1 MNILVLNCGS
11 SSAKYKLIEIKENK
25 TLAEGGVEKIGLPD
39 GFIKLKFDDGSKKNI
54 DLGLPE
60 ELADAPEEIDLEPS
74 ASSADSADKEDLILQ
89 LLVDLDT
96 DGKGAPRDVLEDE
109 ASAKGISPM
118 ELEEITN
125 SLMEKGLIYEP
136 NLRYLKRI

>member
-1 MNILVLNCGS
+1 MPE
-11 SSAKYKLIEIKENK
+11 SAVYLK
-25 TLAEGGVEKIGLPD
+25 TIQSALRELLPD
-39 GFIKLKFDDGSKKNI
+39 KNI

-60 ELADAPEEIDLEPS
+60 DLADSPEEIDLEPTAS
-74 ASSADSADKEDLILQ
+74 AADSADKEEIILQ
-89 LLVDLDT
+89 LLEDLDT